1 MAKQDQER
9 AMQMAGLSE
18 KLDVVIQ
25 AIREMDGFV
34 REANENMARLLEAL
48 ADEEQEDAAA
58 SVITTMDGERLEIP
72 SGDDFL

>member
-1 MAKQDQER
+1 MAKQDR
-9 AMQMAGLSE
+9 SDAMQMAGLSE
-18 KLDVVIQ
+18 KLDAVIQ

-48 ADEEQEDAAA
+48 ADEEQEEPAA

-72 SGDDFL
+72 SGHDFL

>member
-1 MAKQDQER
+1 MAKQDR
-9 AMQMAGLSE
+9 RDAMQMAGLSE

-25 AIREMDGFV
+25 TIREMDGFV

-48 ADEEQEDAAA
+48 ADEEQEEAAA

>member
-1 MAKQDQER
+1 MGWQDQER
-9 AMQMAGLSE
+9 AMQMDGLFE

-48 ADEEQEDAAA
+48 ADEDQEEAAA

>member
-1 MAKQDQER
+1 MEKQDHGD
-9 AMQMAGLSE
+9 AMQMDGLSE
-18 KLDVVIQ
+18 KLDLLIQ

-48 ADEEQEDAAA
+48 ADEEQEEAAA